1 MVIGTGIDIIE
12 VERVKKAAAKP
23 AFLKMVFTP
32 AEQAYFERFNFEP
45 QTIAGTFAAKE
56 ATAKAL
62 SVGFRGIKWTDIE
75 VLHDENGKPY
85 ATLQN
90 AALSRMR
97 ELTGKRCMSAFPT
110 SSSSQWRRQSLKIEF
125 RSARRE

>member
-75 VLHDENGKPY
+75 VLHDCLLYTSKICGRASCTWRK
-85 ATLQN
+85 
-90 AALSRMR
+90 
-97 ELTGKRCMSAFPT
+97 T
-110 SSSSQWRRQSLKIEF
+110 SSRCRMCSSM
-125 RSARRE
+125 ARRRRRVRRTS